1 MTFMTR
7 RTAISAVYMLGVG
20 LMLAWTAPTARAQ
33 DSEEGRQ
40 SEVSGASADLRATTD
55 AFLPADGETLY
66 LTACAGC
73 HQPQGQG
80 AIGAAAY
87 PPLAA
92 NPRLEGYRYPVWIVL
107 NGQAAMP
114 AFGDWLSDAQVAAVV
129 SYIQENLGNRYE
141 SALDADIV
149 ADLRDA
155 RAP

>member
-1 MTFMTR
+1 MR
-7 RTAISAVYMLGVG
+7 HSIVTALALGAALV
-20 LMLAWTAPTARAQ
+20 LPVAAPAQ

-40 SEVSGASADLRATTD
+40 SEESGASAQLRATTD
-55 AFLPADGETLY
+55 RFLPEEGETLY
-66 LTACAGC
+66 MTACAGC

-92 NPRLEGYRYPVWIVL
+92 NPRLQGYRYPTWIVL
-107 NGQAAMP
+107 NGTGAMP
-114 AFGDWLSDAQVAAVV
+114 AFGDWLSDAQVAEVV
-129 SYIQENLGNRYE
+129 RYIQQNLGNRYE
-141 SALDADIV
+141 SDLTADLV

>member
-1 MTFMTR
+1 MKDRNATR
-7 RTAISAVYMLGVG
+7 IGLVLVG
-20 LMLAWTAPTARAQ
+20 GLALAMLATGVAAQ

-40 SEVSGASADLRATTD
+40 SETSGASAHLGATTD
-55 AFLPADGETLY
+55 AFLPQEGEALY

-92 NPRLEGYRYPVWIVL
+92 NPRLQGYRYPTWIVL

-129 SYIQENLGNRYE
+129 RYIQENLGNRYDSDLTAE
-141 SALDADIV
+141 IV
-149 ADLRDA
+149 ADLRGA
-155 RAP
+155 MAP

>member
-1 MTFMTR
+1 MKHRICIAVALFLIPHAAFAQDREEGPQSDM
-7 RTAISAVYMLGVG
+7 ISA
-20 LMLAWTAPTARAQ
+20 A
-33 DSEEGRQ
+33 
-40 SEVSGASADLRATTD
+40 ADLGATTD
-55 AFLPADGETLY
+55 GFLAEDGETLY

-92 NPRLEGYRYPVWIVL
+92 NPRLEGYRYPAWIVL

-114 AFGDWLSDAQVAAVV
+114 AFGDWLSNVQIAEVV
-129 SYIQENLGNRYE
+129 RYIQQNLGNRYDSDLTPE
-141 SALDADIV
+141 MV
-149 ADLRDA
+149 AELRDA